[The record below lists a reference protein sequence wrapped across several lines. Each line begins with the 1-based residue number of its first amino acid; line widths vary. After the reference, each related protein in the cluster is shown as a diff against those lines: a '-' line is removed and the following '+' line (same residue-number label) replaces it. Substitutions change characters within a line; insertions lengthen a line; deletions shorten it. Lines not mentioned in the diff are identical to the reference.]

1 MIIGMEYV
9 ASQGIIHRDLA
20 TRNVLRTVAGEL
32 KIIDFGL
39 SVQVNYVPGL
49 RYLLIYPPRARR

>member
-1 MIIGMEYV
+1 MEYV
-9 ASQGIIHRDLA
+9 ASRGIIHRDLA

-39 SVQVNYVPGL
+39 SVQVSPYSLQQLPHK
-49 RYLLIYPPRARR
+49 